1 MVQSIWDEPR
11 NVVGRGCNGLVQK
24 LISPL
29 LPNTIMK
36 AGLQRILS
44 LEAELLTVCRH
55 PKIMQ
60 AYAILMDQK
69 ATAQTLGRADFW
81 S

>member
-1 MVQSIWDEPR
+1 M
-11 NVVGRGCNGLVQK
+11 
-24 LISPL
+24 